1 MRIDKDETK
10 VLRDVKGRGIVFES
24 DGESDDGPEVPP
36 PTPFKRPK
44 DPLWHPPKRSRDLF
58 EVRPQDQPE
67 NLLFDIEAK
76 KKEIAARPSRKQTF
90 GRILA
95 LSDRRRGTAA
105 VHREV
110 DRGLPPRMVRTRVV
124 DASGDWDPLSEIE
137 LTKEVETTCE
147 EFLGVPE
154 NALLCVTTTQQ
165 LAYRDGALDRWGKL
179 PRVPDDEK
187 FEIGG

>member
-1 MRIDKDETK
+1 MK
-10 VLRDVKGRGIVFES
+10 VLRDMKGRGIVFES
-24 DGESDDGPEVPP
+24 DDESDDGPEVPP
-36 PTPFKRPK
+36 PTPFKPPQ
-44 DPLWHPPKRSRDLF
+44 DPLWHPPKSSRDLF
-58 EVRPQDQPE
+58 EVSPQYQQE
-67 NLLFDIEAK
+67 NLFFDAEAK

-95 LSDRRRGTAA
+95 LSDRRRGTTK

-110 DRGLPPRMVRTRVV
+110 DRCLPPRMVRTRVV
-124 DASGDWDPLSEIE
+124 DGSGGWDPFNEIE
-137 LTKEVETTCE
+137 QTKEVEMTSE
-147 EFLGVPE
+147 EFFGVPE
-154 NALLCVTTTQQ
+154 NALFCVTTTQQ